1 LEPRRITIHA
11 LNLIDASDP
20 DHATFEVGCGKGAYM
35 RALAR
40 DIGRALGTCAYV
52 TALRR
57 LSVGPFGENEAIS
70 LDYLESL
77 GHSPAALEE
86 LLPIETALD
95 DIPALVLSEKEASRL
110 RCGQAVSFLSRID
123 RERIEGFNRG
133 AVVFARTGEKPVALV
148 RYEAGEIRPIR
159 VLNL

>member
-1 LEPRRITIHA
+1 
-11 LNLIDASDP
+11 
-20 DHATFEVGCGKGAYM
+20 M

-52 TALRR
+52 TGLRR

-86 LLPIETALD
+86 LLPIEAALD
-95 DIPALVLSEKEASRL
+95 DIPALVLTEKEASRL

-123 RERIEGFNRG
+123 RERIEGLNRG
-133 AVVFARTGEKPVALV
+133 AIVFAKTGEKPVALV
-148 RYEAGEIRPIR
+148 RYEAGEVRPIR